1 MPSAE
6 PRATAFILAAGLG
19 TRLRPLTEHT
29 PKPLLPVR
37 GRPILDHVLDHAR
50 AHGHQHVVVNA
61 HWLAPQIVEWA
72 AARPGVRV
80 VVEPVILGTGGG
92 LRNAASLLAD
102 RFVVLNGDILCDV
115 DLTALYA
122 TPQPAV
128 MAVRPREGTHT
139 AIAVAGGL
147 VQGIAGVVGPS
158 DGAHHFTG
166 VHALDRAELSRVPE
180 GEACIVRTAY
190 KQLVAEGRVGAW
202 LHPGAWVDIGTHEE
216 YARVR

>member
-1 MPSAE
+1 MSSAE

-37 GRPILDHVLDHAR
+37 GRPILDHALDHAR
-50 AHGHQHVVVNA
+50 AHGHRHVVVNA
-61 HWLAPQIVEWA
+61 HWLAPQIVAWA

-92 LRNAASLLAD
+92 LKNAASLLAD

-122 TPQPAV
+122 TPLPAV
-128 MAVRPREGTHT
+128 MAVRRREGRHT
-139 AIAVAGGL
+139 AVAVADGR
-147 VQGIAGVVGPS
+147 VAGIAGVVGRD

-166 VHALDRAELSRVPE
+166 VHAMDRAELDRVPE
-180 GEACIVRTAY
+180 GEACIIRTAY
-190 KQLVAEGRVGAW
+190 KQLVAEGRVGA
-202 LHPGAWVDIGTHEE
+202 LEHPGAWVDIGTHEE
-216 YARVR
+216 YDRVR